1 MLEYSLKYALL
12 LFFRKMLS
20 SSGRTKVVST
30 CLESLDFGSEF
41 LHGSP
46 GVNFVICKYCTA
58 STEIQIRSPVIV
70 CLGPFICKVVSP
82 QSALHTVVPSPITN
96 GKLAFKEP
104 VIVLLNMSKEFC
116 EKKDIIVLTMDFD
129 AYIDLLDIGFFSRL
143 RIDILVLQDSK

>member
-1 MLEYSLKYALL
+1 MLEYLLKYALL

-30 CLESLDFGSEF
+30 CLESLDFSEF

-46 GVNFVICKYCTA
+46 GVNFVICKYCTD

-82 QSALHTVVPSPITN
+82 QSALHTVVPSSITN
-96 GKLAFKEP
+96 GKFAFKEP
-104 VIVLLNMSKEFC
+104 VIVLLNMSKKFC
-116 EKKDIIVLTMDFD
+116 EKNDIIVLTMDFD
-129 AYIDLLDIGFFSRL
+129 AYIDLLDIGFFSQA
-143 RIDILVLQDSK
+143 QD